1 MGAAESVPDGVD
13 TWEVVLRIGRP
24 LGLPPSS
31 DARPVLA
38 ELLVA
43 DEAALRDDVPP
54 LVAFRRV
61 TQLPSATL
69 TFALPIGRA
78 ANGTGIR
85 VTFWRSESEEAVT
98 RREGT
103 PLCLCGVL
111 VPCDHFGVLGPTVW
125 LGLPVVHDEP
135 HESDTDFSTRLFHV
149 DECRRR
155 VDGDGCPRVWL
166 TMFDS
171 SGTGPA
177 KLQPD
182 SHFSR
187 PATAPSA
194 APQRSPLARSATP
207 SMQQSTTPS
216 AISSVETSPR
226 VLSHPAS
233 ARGTPAATTRIMN
246 GQGAARDNST
256 SAELGIHFTRT
267 PGMSPVIPDRW
278 ASPARGQ
285 DLHISSKDSP
295 DANASSLLGP
305 AEDSRSERSDNDDRA
320 NRQVAVLRKII
331 ARLES
336 EKAEESRRYNARI
349 EDLEAAAALAARDVS
364 AAREALRERDVVDGR
379 IEQLTGLIEDL
390 EAREAAAQASAEEQR
405 GPVEIA
411 QAALDESAAALRKQV
426 EALLEA
432 QSLADKTT
440 APDWV
445 QEDVRSEALWRELTS
460 LRKRQEAS
468 DAEAQDTAARADA
481 AQRRAHAEVAALEAE
496 RDDAIQEVTALRESL
511 MAREAE
517 SAGMRKRVASLLDE
531 RTGAY
536 AELDAL
542 RRELHARDVE
552 VLNATQAREEAEVAM
567 REAEQAKQ
575 AQAKDARRQLD
586 ELRRTW
592 THHLKSIEARVDKDN
607 DAHRDEVADMKM
619 QLAAEQSHVE
629 ALTAANA
636 AALKPPRDRQGLI
649 ALWRRAVLHASGS
662 FEAAWEDLLRAP
674 GPRGTVN
681 RASFDRYVETRLGLP
696 PQGAIAQAIWVAIGG
711 SSNGV
716 IVFEDL
722 AREDSISYRPTPRIR
737 PDAARVSPRVL
748 ALR

>member
-1 MGAAESVPDGVD
+1 
-13 TWEVVLRIGRP
+13 
-24 LGLPPSS
+24 
-31 DARPVLA
+31 
-38 ELLVA
+38 
-43 DEAALRDDVPP
+43 
-54 LVAFRRV
+54 
-61 TQLPSATL
+61 
-69 TFALPIGRA
+69 
-78 ANGTGIR
+78 
-85 VTFWRSESEEAVT
+85 
-98 RREGT
+98 
-103 PLCLCGVL
+103 
-111 VPCDHFGVLGPTVW
+111 
-125 LGLPVVHDEP
+125 
-135 HESDTDFSTRLFHV
+135 
-149 DECRRR
+149 
-155 VDGDGCPRVWL
+155 
-166 TMFDS
+166 
-171 SGTGPA
+171 
-177 KLQPD
+177 
-182 SHFSR
+182 
-187 PATAPSA
+187 
-194 APQRSPLARSATP
+194 
-207 SMQQSTTPS
+207 
-216 AISSVETSPR
+216 
-226 VLSHPAS
+226 
-233 ARGTPAATTRIMN
+233 
-246 GQGAARDNST
+246 
-256 SAELGIHFTRT
+256 
-267 PGMSPVIPDRW
+267 
-278 ASPARGQ
+278 
-285 DLHISSKDSP
+285 
-295 DANASSLLGP
+295 
-305 AEDSRSERSDNDDRA
+305 
-320 NRQVAVLRKII
+320 
-331 ARLES
+331 
-336 EKAEESRRYNARI
+336 
-349 EDLEAAAALAARDVS
+349 
-364 AAREALRERDVVDGR
+364 
-379 IEQLTGLIEDL
+379 
-390 EAREAAAQASAEEQR
+390 
-405 GPVEIA
+405 
-411 QAALDESAAALRKQV
+411 
-426 EALLEA
+426 
-432 QSLADKTT
+432 
-440 APDWV
+440 V

-737 PDAARVSPRVL
+737 PDAARVSPRAVDTAPRKEIARAPPPPSFGELQGLGSAKSSNRASPSMPESVPRSDGGGIPSFATERL
-748 ALR
+748 AAAREASRGFDSITESSAEPDDDRASRRARAKVARDAVDRLARSTPTSARSNSTSRERSLEIRRERAAERQAQQDRIGGAAIWSSQLRGAGEERQKVPRNVRGA